1 MVLFSRL
8 TTHLG
13 GNRVRS
19 RLPCA
24 VCDQLISVRD
34 QVLLSPNELPNK
46 HLLKPHEMLARN
58 ERVMATFKNYPG
70 DSDKVLDNHVL
81 SKFGFQ
87 KNAPYKMHV
96 GKECLK
102 DLKRGKIPEAAF
114 LANGF
119 YVGTLPDRFQTMSF
133 VERAAAYPIRIKG
146 HVAALESRRVN
157 NAGGTAKRSLRGTS
171 FSVLRQ

>member
-1 MVLFSRL
+1 MVLCPCV
-8 TTHLG
+8 TMHLG

-46 HLLKPHEMLARN
+46 HLLKPHDDEMLARK
-58 ERVMATFKNYPG
+58 ERVMATFLNHPG
-70 DSDKVLDNHVL
+70 DLDKGLDNHVL

-87 KNAPYKMHV
+87 KNAPYKMHM

-102 DLKRGKIPEAAF
+102 DLKRGKIPEAA

-133 VERAAAYPIRIKG
+133 VERAAAYPIRIK
-146 HVAALESRRVN
+146 VTLW
-157 NAGGTAKRSLRGTS
+157 L
-171 FSVLRQ
+171 